1 MKKPSRRTAGLL
13 IVLALALVLG
23 TWSLLRAGRW
33 LVVADPLEPARA
45 IVVVSGH
52 LPFRAMEAAR
62 IYRQGL
68 APEVWLTRPSSPQ
81 EEKALA
87 RLGIAVTREDSYNE
101 QVLRRLG
108 VPGSAIRT
116 LSEPILNTE
125 QEILLI
131 SRILEQAGGKTV
143 ILVTS
148 KYHTRRVKAIWHAL
162 VRNGSRGIVR
172 YAAEDPFDPDHWW
185 RNTRDALAVVR
196 ESMGLLNAWA
206 GFPLRPDRE
215 QRSPGTEPFPSDARA
230 RNRLGQ

>member
-1 MKKPSRRTAGLL
+1 MKKPSRRAAGLL
-13 IVLALALVLG
+13 ILFALALVLG
-23 TWSLLRAGRW
+23 TWALLRAGRW
-33 LVVADPLEPARA
+33 LVVGDPLAPARA

-52 LPFRAMEAAR
+52 LPFRAMEAAQ

-68 APEVWLTRPSSPQ
+68 APEVWLTRPSAPQ

-87 RLGIAVTREDSYNE
+87 RLGIAVTREESYNE

-108 VPGSAIRT
+108 VPRNAIRI
-116 LSEPILNTE
+116 LSEPVLNTE
-125 QEILLI
+125 QEVLLI
-131 SRILEQAGGKTV
+131 SRILEQVGGETV

-148 KYHTRRVKAIWHAL
+148 KYHTRRVKAIWNSL
-162 VRNGSRGIVR
+162 VGDTQKAIVR
-172 YAAEDPFDPDHWW
+172 YAPEDPFDPDRWW

-215 QRSPGTEPFPSDARA
+215 Q
-230 RNRLGQ
+230 